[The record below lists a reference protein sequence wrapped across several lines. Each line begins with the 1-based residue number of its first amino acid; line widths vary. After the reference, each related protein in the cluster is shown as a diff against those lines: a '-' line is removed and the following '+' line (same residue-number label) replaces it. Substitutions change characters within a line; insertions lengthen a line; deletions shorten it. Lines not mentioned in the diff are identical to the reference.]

1 MALEGARARC
11 QRVCREGEGLWSKAR
26 ASCMKLLRLL
36 SHTTRSLPL
45 GASKFRQR
53 GCGGGR
59 RRWSWWRWKWYVEPS
74 LTDEGGDGVVPATG
88 ADFERH
94 GVFRDRGQFYADA
107 GSGSSERAEM
117 APTPPAGF
125 PGVRGGE
132 VPDRSTRPASQVDA
146 TRIPFGLA
154 FWVRLVARYP

>member
-11 QRVCREGEGLWSKAR
+11 QRVCREGGALVEGPCLMHEALEVAQPHDPESAAR
-26 ASCMKLLRLL
+26 RFQVPA
-36 SHTTRSLPL
+36 
-45 GASKFRQR
+45 R